1 MNKKTLTIILVA
13 VVLALLII
21 NQLKEMKKIEN
32 RYETAKN
39 DPLNARIYTLENG
52 LKVYLTVYKDA
63 PRIQTNIAIKSGS
76 KNDPADATGLA
87 HYLEH
92 MLFKGTNVYGSLDY
106 EKEKPLLDRIEALY
120 EEYRSI
126 AMTDTTNR
134 ERVWNQIDSISG
146 EAAKFA
152 IANEYDKML
161 GGIGAKGT
169 NAYTS
174 NEKTV
179 YVNDVPSNQ
188 MEKWLKIE
196 AERFRNPVLRLFH
209 TELETVYE
217 EKNRGLD
224 SDGRKMFEALLDG
237 LFPNH
242 QYGQQT
248 TIGTIAHLKNPSLVA
263 INKFYRANYVPNNMA
278 ICLSGDFD
286 FDETIKLIDKYFGGF
301 ERKEDPIFDV
311 AKEDEIKEPI
321 IKDVYGPEAE
331 RLYIGF
337 RFPGA
342 DSETT
347 NKLGLTDM
355 ILSNSTAGLIDL
367 NLNQEQKII
376 GGGCFPHVLKDYSMH
391 GFYGSPKKDQKLE
404 EVKELLLAEIEKVK
418 NGDFPDWLIP
428 AIINDFK
435 LEQIKKYESNNGRAG
450 EFVESF
456 TLDLPWEDFTNVIN
470 EMAKLTKQ
478 DIIDFANQYYRNNY
492 VVVYKHQGIDESVM
506 KVAKPKITPVDVN
519 RTSQSDFLSS
529 IMDEDV
535 SEIEPVFLDFETDIQ
550 KSNVGEVEVLY
561 KENTENDIFK
571 LYYIIEKGSNENPK
585 FKMATNYLQ
594 YLGTAEISPNQ
605 KMEEFYKIGC
615 EMNVS
620 CNSEQIKI
628 SLNGLNENFEKA
640 VTLMEDVL
648 ANVIADEDALEN
660 IKMDMLKK
668 RADAKLNKQTILFRG
683 MNAYAKYGKNS
694 SFTNVI
700 SDEEIENITANELV
714 EIINSLTK
722 DEHRIL
728 YYGPSSLSDLIVKL
742 TELHSNSTDLNPIA
756 EDNSFPQLDINTN
769 TVFVVDYD
777 MKQAE
782 VLFLAKG
789 SKLKLNDLPIIS
801 FHNSYF
807 GGGMSSIVFQELR
820 ESKALAYSVYSAY
833 TTPKDAKHSHYSF
846 SYIGTQA
853 DKLGEAMQGMMDLL
867 KQMPEA
873 ESNMESAKEGVIQ
886 RIRTERFTKYRVLT
900 EYEKSQKLGVNHDI
914 RKDVYEAI
922 PDFTIED
929 LTNFHNSYIKNDNY
943 TIMVLGS
950 KEDLDLN
957 VLKQYGE
964 IIHLTLEDVFG
975 Y

>member
-1 MNKKTLTIILVA
+1 MNKKTLTIILVSIL
-13 VVLALLII
+13 LALLIF
-21 NQLKEMKKIEN
+21 NQIKEMKKIEN

-39 DPLNARIYTLENG
+39 DPLNARVYTLDNG
-52 LKVYLTVYKDA
+52 LKVYLSVYKNA
-63 PRIQTNIAIKSGS
+63 PRVQTNIAIKAGS

-92 MLFKGTNVYGSLDY
+92 MLFKGTDVYGSLDY
-106 EKEKPLLDRIEALY
+106 EKEKPLLDKIEMLY

-126 AMTDTTNR
+126 AMTDTANR

-161 GGIGAKGT
+161 SGIGAKGT

-179 YVNDVPSNQ
+179 YINDIPSNQ
-188 MEKWLKIE
+188 IEKWLKIE
-196 AERFRNPVLRLFH
+196 AERFRKPVLRLFH

-224 SDGRKMFEALLDG
+224 NDGRKMFQALMAG
-237 LFPNH
+237 LFQKH
-242 QYGQQT
+242 QYGTQT
-248 TIGTIAHLKNPSLVA
+248 TIGTIAHLKNPSLVE
-263 INKFYRANYVPNNMA
+263 INKFYTKNYVPNNMA

-286 FDETIKLIDKYFGGF
+286 YNETIKLIDKYFGSF
-301 ERKEDPIFDV
+301 ERKEDPSFEV
-311 AKEDEIKEPI
+311 AKEDEIQKPI

-331 RLYIGF
+331 RLYVGF
-337 RFPGA
+337 RFPGV

-367 NLNQEQKII
+367 NLNQEQEII
-376 GGGCFPHVLKDYSMH
+376 GGGCFPYVLKDYSMH
-391 GFYGSPKKDQKLE
+391 GFYGSPKQGQSLE
-404 EVKELLLAEIEKVK
+404 EVKDLLLAEIEKVK
-418 NGDFPDWLIP
+418 SGDFPDWLIP

-450 EFVESF
+450 QFVESF
-456 TLDLPWEDFTNVIN
+456 ILDLPWEDFTNKIN

-478 DIIDFANQYYRNNY
+478 DIIDFANHYYSNNY
-492 VVVYKHQGIDESVM
+492 VVVYKRQGIDESGL

-519 RTSQSDFLSS
+519 RTSESDFLTA
-529 IMDEDV
+529 IMDEKVD
-535 SEIEPVFLDFETDIQ
+535 EIEPIFLDFETDIQ
-550 KSNVGEVEVLY
+550 KSNIGEVEVLY

-571 LYYIIEKGSNENPK
+571 LYYIIKKGTNDNPI
-585 FKMATNYLQ
+585 FKMATDYLQ
-594 YLGTAEISPNQ
+594 YLGTADISSNQ

-620 CNSEQIKI
+620 CSTEEIKI
-628 SLNGLNENFEKA
+628 SLNGLNEYFEKA
-640 VTLMEDVL
+640 LVLMEDILSGAV
-648 ANVIADEDALEN
+648 ADDDALKN
-660 IKMDMLKK
+660 LKIDMLKK
-668 RADAKLNKQTILFRG
+668 RADAKLNKQKNLSALS
-683 MNAYAKYGKNS
+683 AYAKYGANS
-694 SFTNVI
+694 SFTNVL
-700 SDEEIENITANELV
+700 SDEEINNTTAQQLV
-714 EIINSLTK
+714 DIIHNLTK
-722 DEHRIL
+722 NDHRVV
-728 YYGPSSLSDLIVKL
+728 YYGPSSITTF
-742 TELHSNSTDLNPIA
+742 TENLGRLHRNTTDLTLISENNKF
-756 EDNSFPQLDINTN
+756 EELDINSN
-769 TVFVVDYD
+769 TVYVLDYD

-789 SKLKLNDLPIIS
+789 SKLKTSDIPIIS

-820 ESKALAYSVYSAY
+820 ESKALAYSVYSTY
-833 TTPKDAKHSHYSF
+833 TIPKDDKHSHYSF

-853 DKLGEAMQGMMDLL
+853 DKLEEAMNGMMDLL

-873 ESNMESAKEGVIQ
+873 ESNMESAKKGVIQ
-886 RIRTERFTKYRVLT
+886 KIRTERITKSRILS
-900 EYEKSQKLGVNHDI
+900 EYQKAEKMGVSNDI
-914 RKDVYEAI
+914 RRSVYEAV
-922 PDFTIED
+922 PNFRMED
-929 LTNFHNSYIKNDNY
+929 LSNFHNSYIKNDNY
-943 TIMVLGS
+943 TIMVLGN
-950 KEDLDLN
+950 KDLKLD
-957 VLKQYGE
+957 VLKKYGK
-964 IIHLTLEDVFG
+964 IKHLTLEDVFG